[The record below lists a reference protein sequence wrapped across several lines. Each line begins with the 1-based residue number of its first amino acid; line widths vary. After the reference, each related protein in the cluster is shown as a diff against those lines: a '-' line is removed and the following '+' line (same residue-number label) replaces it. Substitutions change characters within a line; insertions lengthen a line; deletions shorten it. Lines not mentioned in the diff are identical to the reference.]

1 VSLLAPAGR
10 FLEIGKRDIWDLPT
24 MRQTRPDVAYWPYD
38 LSTNLIEDPPLI
50 PRLLREIAQR
60 LTSGELRPLPASV
73 FPLDEA
79 PQAFRHM
86 ARARHIGKV
95 VLSVPGGPVAGSNSR
110 AGGPALR
117 PDATYLISGGRGGI
131 GLHLAEWL
139 VRQGARR
146 LALLGRSEPSAS
158 AREALARME
167 QAGASVVMEQVDV
180 SESDAVAQ
188 VVDRLGRTGNLVRG
202 VFHCAGVLDDGV
214 LAQQS
219 WQRFVRVMTPKV
231 DGAWNLHQAT
241 RHLSLD
247 WFVLFSSAASLF
259 GAAGQGN
266 YAAGNAF
273 LDGLAHYR
281 RAQGQPGLSVNW
293 GAWAGGGMA
302 TSLGAEHRER
312 WRQQGMGLI
321 DPESGLEVLGR
332 LMDGGPAQAA
342 VLPITWR
349 RFLETDSPLARS
361 SLLDRLRGRQS
372 ERPVTSGSSHGAATG
387 WAERLRAASDESRK
401 EIVGEFLLAE
411 LSGVLQISPS
421 SVPVDEALT
430 QLGLDS
436 LLAVELRNRIEKGL
450 GISVPVVRL
459 LQDSSVATLGVFVLE
474 QVVGVPAAAGLVP
487 NAAVEDDGVEEG
499 GI

>member
-1 VSLLAPAGR
+1 
-10 FLEIGKRDIWDLPT
+10 
-24 MRQTRPDVAYWPYD
+24 
-38 LSTNLIEDPPLI
+38 
-50 PRLLREIAQR
+50 
-60 LTSGELRPLPASV
+60 
-73 FPLDEA
+73 
-79 PQAFRHM
+79 
-86 ARARHIGKV
+86 
-95 VLSVPGGPVAGSNSR
+95 
-110 AGGPALR
+110 
-117 PDATYLISGGRGGI
+117 
-131 GLHLAEWL
+131 
-139 VRQGARR
+139 
-146 LALLGRSEPSAS
+146 
-158 AREALARME
+158 
-167 QAGASVVMEQVDV
+167 MEQVDV

-188 VVDRLGRTGNLVRG
+188 VVDRLGRTGNPVRG

-273 LDGLAHYR
+273 LDALAHYR

-302 TSLGAEHRER
+302 TSLGVEHRER
-312 WRQQGMGLI
+312 WRQQGIQLI
-321 DPESGLEVLGR
+321 DPERGLEVLGR

-361 SLLDRLRGRQS
+361 SLLERLRGRQP

-401 EIVGEFLLAE
+401 EIVGEFLLA
-411 LSGVLQISPS
+411 
-421 SVPVDEALT
+421 
-430 QLGLDS
+430 
-436 LLAVELRNRIEKGL
+436 VELRNRIEKGL

-459 LQDSSVATLGVFVLE
+459 LQDSSVATLGAFVLE

-487 NAAVEDDGVEEG
+487 NAAVKDDGVEEG